1 MLLAVQQHF
10 VRAAPMSGTKLY
22 SFVPP
27 SLIAPC
33 SQLLCGDVLAH
44 NCNRTNPFL
53 CAQSH
58 RQPPHSSLGSI
69 HSYVTTSFQ
78 HRAVHPLPSVV
89 MLAVRPSPAFRGC
102 IGTTLRLLPCHIPP
116 LHCAPIAAVTGYFTG
131 RPRRWHSPSV
141 SVHSSLIHSLGRL
154 PARKTKYNI
163 SVENYFRILFL
174 KILFYDLK
182 IFQSYSMVRI
192 INVEVP
198 DHNRISNA

>member
-33 SQLLCGDVLAH
+33 SQLLLWRCAGSQ
-44 NCNRTNPFL
+44 CNHTNPFL

-58 RQPPHSSLGSI
+58 RQPPHCSLGSI

-78 HRAVHPLPSVV
+78 HRAVHPLPAVV

-102 IGTTLRLLPCHIPP
+102 IGTRLRSFTMPHSAPSLCAHRSRDRLLYWSPQA
-116 LHCAPIAAVTGYFTG
+116 LALAVRFRSFVPHSLPRPFTG
-131 RPRRWHSPSV
+131 SQNQIQH
-141 SVHSSLIHSLGRL
+141 L
-154 PARKTKYNI
+154 
-163 SVENYFRILFL
+163 
-174 KILFYDLK
+174 D
-182 IFQSYSMVRI
+182 
-192 INVEVP
+192 
-198 DHNRISNA
+198 

>member
-44 NCNRTNPFL
+44 NCKRTHPFL
-53 CAQSH
+53 CTQSH
-58 RQPPHSSLGSI
+58 RQQIHCSLGSI

-89 MLAVRPSPAFRGC
+89 MLAVRPSPAFRGY
-102 IGTTLRLLPCHIPP
+102 IGTNLRLLPCHISP
-116 LHCAPIAAVTGYFTG
+116 LHCAPIAAATGCSTG
-131 RPRRWHSPSV
+131 HPRRWHSPAV

-163 SVENYFRILFL
+163 SVRNNHEFL
-174 KILFYDLK
+174 
-182 IFQSYSMVRI
+182 
-192 INVEVP
+192 
-198 DHNRISNA
+198 ISNSFQPL